1 MINLTLAVHVDSSEL
16 SDVVKNVLAK
26 KFVYEKLDAKVNNL
40 DTSEFVLKTKYQTEL
55 EKKNPNF
62 N

>member
-40 DTSEFVLKTKYQTEL
+40 DTSESVLKTKYQTEL

>member
-1 MINLTLAVHVDSSEL
+1 MINLTLAVHVDLSEL

-26 KFVYEKLDAKVNNL
+26 KSVYEKLDAKVNNL

>member
-1 MINLTLAVHVDSSEL
+1 MTLAVHVDSSEL
-16 SDVVKNVLAK
+16 RDVVKNVLAK

-40 DTSEFVLKTKYQTEL
+40 DTSESVLKTKYQTEL